1 MIAFAARRALA
12 LVPTWLGISLLAFTL
27 STVSPGDPAEIILGR
42 RQEEPP
48 TPEQLAD
55 FREENGL
62 DDPFVVQYAR
72 WVADAATGDLGTS
85 YRSGDPVLDELTARV
100 PGTLQIVVPAV
111 ALAVVMALV
120 VGVLA
125 ALRRNTLADHASRV
139 GALVADSVPSFVL
152 AYLLIIVFSVQLG
165 WLPVAGRGSARHY
178 VLPVATLA
186 AAVTAGMM
194 RLLRSSLLD
203 VLGEDYM
210 RTSRA
215 MGLRWHT
222 VNLRY
227 ALRNA
232 LIPMVT
238 LAGIVFAQ
246 LATGAIIVETVF
258 AWPGVGQFVI
268 GAIFDHDYPVIQ
280 GFVVFTGTI
289 FVLVNLAVDLLYVR
303 LDPRVRIA
311 ARGGTSAR

>member
-12 LVPTWLGISLLAFTL
+12 LVPTWLGISLLAFIL
-27 STVSPGDPAEIILGR
+27 STASPGDPAELILGR

-48 TPEQLAD
+48 TAQQLDA
-55 FREENGL
+55 FREQNGL
-62 DDPFVVQYAR
+62 NDPFVVQYAR

-85 YRSGDPVLDELTARV
+85 YRSGDPVLGELTSRF

-111 ALAVVMALV
+111 ALAVVLALV
-120 VGVLA
+120 VGVLS
-125 ALRRNTLADHASRV
+125 ALRRNSLADHVSRV

-152 AYLLIIVFSVQLG
+152 AYLLIIVFSVELG

-178 VLPVATLA
+178 VLPVLTLA
-186 AAVTAGMM
+186 LAVTAGMM
-194 RLLRSSLLD
+194 RLLRSSMLD

-210 RTSRA
+210 RTAKA
-215 MGLRWHT
+215 MGLRWGT
-222 VNLRY
+222 VHLRY

-238 LAGIVFAQ
+238 LAGVIFAS

-258 AWPGVGQFVI
+258 AWPGVGQYLI
-268 GAIFDHDYPVIQ
+268 NAIFDHDYPVIQ
-280 GFVVFTGTI
+280 GFVVFAGTI
-289 FVLVNLAVDLLYVR
+289 FVLVNLAVDLAYHR
-303 LDPRVRIA
+303 LDPRVRPA
-311 ARGGTSAR
+311 SGGTGGD